1 MATDSPGTPATP
13 TTPRRP
19 ATNVYTWM
27 LILSL
32 LLIMIACIML
42 LLEWSQYWAPGNWF
56 QMKPTA

>member
-1 MATDSPGTPATP
+1 
-13 TTPRRP
+13 
-19 ATNVYTWM
+19 M